1 MSAGTV
7 VLWRH
12 GRTAWNAEHRLQG
25 ATDIPLDEVGRWQVG
40 QAAQGLSE
48 RHVPDRIVTSDLER
62 AADTAE
68 ALAELC
74 GLPVER
80 DVRLRERHFGT
91 WEGFTGDEIAE
102 RWPQQYATWRS
113 GHDPQ
118 REGAETRREV
128 AERMATAVADHAAR
142 TATGGTL
149 VVVSHGAAITL
160 GLVTLLGLDPESWR
174 GVFGLHNAH
183 WAVLR
188 RSSGAGRPAWALEAH
203 NQGPAVLVEDWDA
216 GRLTEGVPS
225 TTSDALRT

>member
-1 MSAGTV
+1 MSARTV

-25 ATDIPLDEVGRWQVG
+25 ATDIPLDDVGRWQVG

-48 RHVPDRIVTSDLER
+48 RLVPDRVVTSDLER
-62 AADTAE
+62 AADTAQ
-68 ALAELC
+68 ALADLC

-80 DVRLRERHFGT
+80 DARLRERGFGE
-91 WEGFTGDEIAE
+91 WEGLTADEIAV
-102 RWPQQYATWRS
+102 RWPDQYEVWRG
-113 GHDPQ
+113 GHDPH
-118 REGAETRREV
+118 RDGAETRRAV
-128 AERMATAVADHAAR
+128 AERMAAAIEEHAGG

-160 GLVTLLGLDPESWR
+160 GLVTLLGLDAESWR

-188 RSSGAGRPAWALEAH
+188 RSSGAGRQRWALEAH
-203 NQGPAVLVEDWDA
+203 NQGPAVIVDDWNE
-216 GRLTEGVPS
+216 GRATEGVPS
-225 TTSDALRT
+225 TTADALRT